1 MFSSIHCGSDCSLR
15 GQRFIACL
23 QGRDGRS
30 FIPPAWRMAGATLW
44 CGEAHPAES
53 NRSILTSGREMG
65 EALPKM
71 SIMGETDEALLS
83 RSIMEELMDA
93 RLSWHDCDRF

>member
-1 MFSSIHCGSDCSLR
+1 MLR
-15 GQRFIACL
+15 LIRQKVIDL
-23 QGRDGRS
+23 
-30 FIPPAWRMAGATLW
+30 
-44 CGEAHPAES
+44 
-53 NRSILTSGREMG
+53 SGREMG
-65 EALPKM
+65 EALPKR